1 MKDAKTG
8 TAKKWLAELRP
19 YTARLAAAVALLG
32 LAAAGFEARA
42 WLHAR
47 SESQAI
53 SDLAGGKDIGP
64 ERRYGAS
71 SEVRLAY
78 GLLLVRREQYGNA
91 QAILS
96 ELTNLG
102 DAHFQALVHY
112 DLGNLYLR
120 QALAET
126 TRGEADRASPLAELA
141 KESYRRALRA
151 DPRLWDAKYNLEVAS
166 RLMPDFDPVN
176 SGSDELEDEQ
186 ARKLWTQVPGFPR
199 GLP

>member
-1 MKDAKTG
+1 MNDAETG
-8 TAKKWLAELRP
+8 IAKKRIAALRP
-19 YTARLAAAVALLG
+19 LAARLAAAAALLG
-32 LAAAGFEARA
+32 LTAAGFEARA

-53 SDLAGGKDIGP
+53 NDLAAGKDIGP

-71 SEVRLAY
+71 PEVRLAY
-78 GLLLVRREQYGNA
+78 GLLLARREQYGDA
-91 QAILS
+91 QAILAD
-96 ELTNLG
+96 LANLG
-102 DAHFQALVHY
+102 DIRFRALVHY

-126 TRGEADRASPLAELA
+126 TRGETDHASPLAELA

-151 DPRLWDAKYNLEVAS
+151 DPRLWDAKYNLEVAT

-176 SGSDELEDEQ
+176 SGSDEIEDEQ